1 MRKKSTKHQNKTK
14 QKKRVNKQNI
24 MKCWMSKKF
33 LKDETKKDFKKVQ
46 FMKCVWKEMKMIFSV
61 GECKISLIKYG
72 MGDW

>member
-1 MRKKSTKHQNKTK
+1 
-14 QKKRVNKQNI
+14 
-24 MKCWMSKKF
+24 MKCWMSKNF